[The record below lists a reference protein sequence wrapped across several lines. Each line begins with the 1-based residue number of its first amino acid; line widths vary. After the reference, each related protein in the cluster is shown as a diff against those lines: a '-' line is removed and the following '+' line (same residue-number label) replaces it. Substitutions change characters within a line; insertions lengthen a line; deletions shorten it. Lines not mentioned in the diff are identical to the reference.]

1 VDLELDLGY
10 TRVLMEV
17 EEFYSLLNLST
28 TLSKYEC
35 GFTFGAAAMVRDIQG
50 EGDTQS
56 VFG

>member
-1 VDLELDLGY
+1 
-10 TRVLMEV
+10 MEV

-28 TLSKYEC
+28 TLKYEC

-56 VFG
+56 AVNFG